1 MWEKPKVVSLEQYK
15 YRRYLQDLQKERA
28 IYMAALFTE
37 MKQQEEQK
45 EEKKDGHEQI
55 RTD

>member
-15 YRRYLQDLQKERA
+15 YRRYLQDLQQERA
-28 IYMAALFTE
+28 IYLAALFTE